1 MLRRWAAT
9 VLLAG
14 WAISSG
20 GCVAVLAAGGAVAWQ
35 GGKAISEEKV
45 TMGRAVDA
53 AKAVFKENR
62 IPLTE
67 EVTKTKAT
75 QLRGERPDG
84 ANVAVDVIVIDPKS
98 VRLEVRVGV
107 GEKTGARDLL
117 QQIKEKL

>member
-1 MLRRWAAT
+1 MVRKMFA
-9 VLLAG
+9 VLLLMGFALG
-14 WAISSG
+14 SG
-20 GCVAVLAAGGAVAWQ
+20 GCVAVLAAGGTVAWQ

-45 TMGRAVDA
+45 TMARAVGA
-53 AKAVFKENR
+53 AKSVFKKNG
-62 IPLTE
+62 IKLNE
-67 EVTKTKAT
+67 EVTKSKAT

-117 QQIKEKL
+117 QQIKERL